1 MHTRFVSLI
10 AGAAFLL
17 MPVYADAQEVRPGQ
31 AYRGLFGPNTV
42 TAKEALTV
50 NGAIGAG
57 WDSNLFLAH
66 RDEILLSG
74 APLVPNARPLSSGT
88 YSQFSGG
95 LGYSNNG
102 EKLQFEAS
110 ESSSARRYP
119 DYPVL
124 ASHGAGARL
133 SWTPTKRL
141 SFSSTHQ
148 FVYQPWQTF
157 ASFPALF
164 GLPLR
169 FDQSMAPNQAFA
181 SVEGSSR
188 SYVTASS
195 FTTQLSRQSS
205 LMAGYSYQLSTYDN
219 SAAFVGPFQWDIFAV
234 GKGRLT
240 NQSGLVRF
248 NHGLTRNL
256 GWHAGY
262 GYSEARYSGDVRRYR
277 GHTLDVGIDYN
288 RALSITRRT
297 TFGFS
302 TGAIAV
308 EQPDQTG
315 GYRRY
320 DVTAQATLNRE
331 IGRTWNASATYMRN
345 VEYLETARVPYFYD
359 GVVLQF
365 QGLMS
370 RRSGFHSA
378 AGATYGDLGIDR
390 TSSRRDRFDTE
401 YANVGFSFGISRHLA
416 VNTDYVFYMYSLNR
430 LGLSLPGAGPRLHR
444 HDVLVSLSAWMPVFE
459 RGRKSNA
466 AR

>member
-119 DYPVL
+119 DYPVM
-124 ASHGAGARL
+124 ASHGGAARL
-133 SWTPTKRL
+133 AWTPTKRI

-157 ASFPALF
+157 GSFPALF

-169 FDQSMAPNQAFA
+169 FDQSMAPSQAYA
-181 SVEGSSR
+181 SVEGTSR
-188 SYVTASS
+188 TYVTTSS
-195 FTTQLSRQSS
+195 VTAQLSRQSS
-205 LMAGYSYQLSTYDN
+205 VMAGYSYQLSTYDN
-219 SAAFVGPFQWDIFAV
+219 SAAFVGPLQWNIFAV

-262 GYSEARYSGDVRRYR
+262 GYSEARYSGDVP
-277 GHTLDVGIDYN
+277 LP
-288 RALSITRRT
+288 RAH
-297 TFGFS
+297 
-302 TGAIAV
+302 
-308 EQPDQTG
+308 
-315 GYRRY
+315 
-320 DVTAQATLNRE
+320 
-331 IGRTWNASATYMRN
+331 IGC
-345 VEYLETARVPYFYD
+345 
-359 GVVLQF
+359 
-365 QGLMS
+365 
-370 RRSGFHSA
+370 
-378 AGATYGDLGIDR
+378 
-390 TSSRRDRFDTE
+390 
-401 YANVGFSFGISRHLA
+401 RH
-416 VNTDYVFYMYSLNR
+416 
-430 LGLSLPGAGPRLHR
+430 
-444 HDVLVSLSAWMPVFE
+444 
-459 RGRKSNA
+459 
-466 AR
+466 